1 MDTPNNT
8 INSFEA
14 RLLIGAATAAL
25 AIVGGAL
32 WYTQASASPA
42 TVADLAAPA
51 PGPLMPD
58 LVGMDVADAHVALES
73 LGVASTATDTCMV
86 NGCHTA
92 IVECN
97 DGDGGWIDVRATG
110 AERVRSQEF
119 EAGADLAGVGHVD
132 LISIDYCPLG
142 DFELP
147 AVEVE
152 AESPPEQQ
160 QPVDEPERE
169 APVMPTPAPADPQ
182 PVAEPAPA
190 PAPEAPTTVVESPD
204 EPEIEE
210 PWEDDD
216 DADADDTDGDAD
228 PDDESGDE
236 DETDD
241 D

>member
-32 WYTQASASPA
+32 WYTQASAGPA
-42 TVADLAAPA
+42 TVADLASPA
-51 PGPLMPD
+51 PGPVMPD

-97 DGDGGWIDVRATG
+97 DGNGGWIDVRATG
-110 AERVRSQEF
+110 AKKVRSQEF
-119 EAGADLAGVGHVD
+119 EPGADLEGIGHVD
-132 LISIDYCPLG
+132 LISVDYCPLG
-142 DFELP
+142 DFE
-147 AVEVE
+147 
-152 AESPPEQQ
+152 
-160 QPVDEPERE
+160 QPLVDVEPE
-169 APVMPTPAPADPQ
+169 MPAEDPQ
-182 PVAEPAPA
+182 PAPA
-190 PAPEAPTTVVESPD
+190 PAPETLATVVESPD

-216 DADADDTDGDAD
+216 EADADDTD
-228 PDDESGDE
+228 PDDE

>member
-42 TVADLAAPA
+42 TVADLATPA
-51 PGPLMPD
+51 PGPVMPD
-58 LVGMDVADAHVALES
+58 LVGMDVADAHVALEG

-97 DGDGGWIDVRATG
+97 DGNGGWIDVRATG
-110 AERVRSQEF
+110 AKKVRSQQF
-119 EAGADLAGVGHVD
+119 EPGADLAGVGHVD
-132 LISIDYCPLG
+132 LISVDYCPLG
-142 DFELP
+142 DFEQPVVDVEPEMP
-147 AVEVE
+147 AEDPQPVAE
-152 AESPPEQQ
+152 AEP
-160 QPVDEPERE
+160 E
-169 APVMPTPAPADPQ
+169 APIMPTPAPGDPQ

-190 PAPEAPTTVVESPD
+190 PAPEAPVPVVESPD

-216 DADADDTDGDAD
+216 EADADDTDDDAD
-228 PDDESGDE
+228 PDGESGDE